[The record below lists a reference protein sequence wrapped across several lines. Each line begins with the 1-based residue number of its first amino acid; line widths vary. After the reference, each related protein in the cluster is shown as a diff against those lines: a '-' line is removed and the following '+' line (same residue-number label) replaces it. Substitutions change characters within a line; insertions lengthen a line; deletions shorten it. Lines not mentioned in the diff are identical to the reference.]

1 MIGAIKTSRNYAVL
15 DSVGHLLA
23 LYRARVGGNIIPVKL
38 SGDAPLDAVA
48 AADRKTG
55 QVSTGLV
62 NYSSDQE
69 VVVKID
75 CSDGKPRLA
84 AQGWRINGPSLS
96 AINIPGQ
103 PEAITTEAL
112 APVSLDQPVRLP
124 AHSIT
129 VLTWR

>member
-1 MIGAIKTSRNYAVL
+1 VF

-23 LYRARVGGNIIPVKL
+23 LYRARVGGNVVPIKL

-48 AADRKTG
+48 AVDRKNG
-55 QVSTGLV
+55 QVSAGLV
-62 NYSSDQE
+62 NYSPDQE
-69 VVVKID
+69 VAVKID
-75 CSDGKPRLA
+75 CGDRKPRLA

-103 PEAITTEAL
+103 AEAITTAAL
-112 APVSLDQPVRLP
+112 APVSLDRPVRLP